1 MSQPLTVALPPGLA
15 LWGDCEIR
23 VTALNPT
30 TGNEVAGVQV
40 SNVTLEVDQT
50 VGSEADLKFGPFML
64 VTGPSG

>member
-23 VTALNPT
+23 VTALSPT

-40 SNVTLEVDQT
+40 SNVTLEVEQT
-50 VGSEADLKFGPFML
+50 AGGALDFGPFLL
-64 VTGPSG
+64 VTGPQA